1 MNSVIELQLQH
12 RSIRRFKKE
21 PLNEDIV
28 SKLVEV
34 AQHTASSNYAQ
45 SYSIMSIMDVE
56 KKKKIAEI
64 GKQPYIAE
72 SGHLFIM
79 LADQARNAAIVE
91 ESGESTDILSSFD
104 KFFIGATDAIL
115 AAQNIIIAAESL
127 GIGGV
132 LLGSILNQVDEL
144 SMLLDLPPF
153 AVPVLG
159 IALGYPDQ
167 EPQSKPRLPQ
177 KFIHFENNYPKW
189 HNVSKQL
196 EDYDNTV
203 TEYYS
208 ARESNKRIE
217 TFAQMITQWSLVT
230 HPGRLN
236 MLEYIQEQKLSK
248 F

>member
-45 SYSIMSIMDVE
+45 SYSIMSITDVE

>member
-1 MNSVIELQLQH
+1 MNPVIELQLEH
-12 RSIRRFKKE
+12 KSIRRFKKE
-21 PLNEDIV
+21 LISEDLV
-28 SKLVEV
+28 STLVDV
-34 AQHTASSNYAQ
+34 AQHTATSNYAQ
-45 SYSIMSIMDVE
+45 SYSIMSITDVD
-56 KKKKIAEI
+56 KKKRIAEI
-64 GKQPYIAE
+64 GKQSYIAE

-91 ESGESTDILSSFD
+91 ESGEKTEIFSSFD

-132 LLGSILNQVDEL
+132 LLGSILNEVDEL
-144 SMLLDLPPF
+144 SELLDLP
-153 AVPVLG
+153 AIVVPVLG

-177 KFIHFENNYPKW
+177 KLVHFENNYPKW
-189 HNVSKQL
+189 QNISSKL

-203 TEYYS
+203 TEYYN

-217 TFAQMITQWSLVT
+217 TFAQMITHWSLVT
-230 HPGRLN
+230 HPGRLK
-236 MLEYIQEQKLSK
+236 MLNYIQKQKLIK